1 MTPIR
6 EVTAATLGAALAT
19 IVLALIPGREDPEL
33 QGAVTTVA
41 VFVCGWLSHG
51 R

>member
-1 MTPIR
+1 MTPTR
-6 EVTAATLGAALAT
+6 KVTAATLGAAVAT

-41 VFVCGWLSHG
+41 VFVCGWIVREG
-51 R
+51 